1 MKRNNVKMGVVALA
15 AVVGGLTSCGGE
27 MPQVE
32 QTSYETVTIKKE
44 DITVP
49 MKFSAKLKGE
59 TDVTITPQVSG
70 QLTRICVTEGDQ
82 VKKGQ
87 VLFIIDQRDAQ
98 LELESAQANL
108 QAALA
113 QEASAKIEY
122 ESNKNLYEK
131 KIVSKYTLDTSENS
145 YNQAKAS
152 VAQYRAQ
159 VNRAKV
165 NLGYCTITAPVTGS
179 IGEIPVR
186 TGDQVSPSTYLTTVS
201 GNANMD
207 AEFSLPETILSM
219 MLSEGFST
227 DPSAL
232 SKYSLDVSFVM
243 KNGAEYEH
251 KGKITRATGVVNAST
266 GTISLKATFPNP
278 KGLLYSGMQGN
289 VVIPLQEQGVMVIP
303 QEAVV
308 KLQDKQQV
316 YKVQPDSTA
325 TAIEVTTQD
334 IYDGKHFIALTGL
347 NEGDQIVTVG
357 ANNVH
362 EGQKVLFPAAPEKK

>member
-1 MKRNNVKMGVVALA
+1 MKMKKSMKWVLALTTM
-15 AVVGGLTSCGGE
+15 VGGLTSCGVDV
-27 MPQVE
+27 PQVE
-32 QTSYETVTIKKE
+32 QTSFETVTIEKK

-49 MKFSAKLKGE
+49 IKFSAKLKGQ

-70 QLTRICVTEGDQ
+70 QLMRICVTEGDV

-98 LELESAQANL
+98 LELESAQASL
-108 QAALA
+108 QAAIA
-113 QEASAKIEY
+113 QENSARIEY

-131 KIVSKYTLDTSENS
+131 KIVSKYTFDTAENA

-152 VAQYRAQ
+152 VAQYKAQ

-165 NLGYCTITAPVTGS
+165 NLGYCTITAPVAGS

-219 MLSEGFST
+219 ILSEGFSM

-232 SKYSLDVSFVM
+232 AKVSPEVGFVM
-243 KNGAEYEH
+243 KNGTEYEH

-278 KGLLYSGMQGN
+278 KGQLYSGMQGS
-289 VVIPLQEQGVMVIP
+289 VVIPLEEKAVMVIP

-316 YKVQPDSTA
+316 YKVQADSTV
-325 TAIEVTTQD
+325 TSVEVTTQD
-334 IYDGKHFIALTGL
+334 IYNGKDYMVTSGL
-347 NEGDQIVTVG
+347 NVGDKIVTIG
-357 ANNVH
+357 ANNLH
-362 EGQKVLFPAAPEKK
+362 EGQKVLFPAAPTE

>member
-1 MKRNNVKMGVVALA
+1 MKKNVIMWAL
-15 AVVGGLTSCGGE
+15 VLGTTVPGLISCGGGL
-27 MPQVE
+27 PQPAQE
-32 QTSYETVTIKKE
+32 SYETVTIKKE

-49 MKFSAKLKGE
+49 IKFSAKLKGE

-70 QLTRICVTEGDQ
+70 QLMRICVTEGDL

-98 LELESAQANL
+98 LELQSAEANL
-108 QAALA
+108 QSAIA
-113 QEASAKIEY
+113 QEASARIEY

-131 KIVSKYTLDTSENS
+131 KIVSKYTFDTAENS

-152 VAQYRAQ
+152 VAQYKAQ
-159 VNRAKV
+159 VNRARV
-165 NLGYCTITAPVTGS
+165 NLSYCTITAPVTGS

-186 TGDQVSPSTYLTTVS
+186 TGDQVSPSTYLTIVS

-207 AEFSLPETILSM
+207 AEFSLPETILTM
-219 MLSEGFST
+219 FASEGFST
-227 DPSAL
+227 DPNVLAKMSPEIG
-232 SKYSLDVSFVM
+232 FIM
-243 KNGAEYEH
+243 KDGTEYDQ
-251 KGKITRATGVVNAST
+251 KGKITRATGVVNATT

-278 KGLLYSGMQGN
+278 KGQLYSGMQGHI
-289 VVIPLQEQGVMVIP
+289 VIPLSEKAVMVIP

-316 YKVQPDSTA
+316 YKVQADSTV

-334 IYDGKHFIALTGL
+334 IYDGEHCIALTGL
-347 NEGDQIVTVG
+347 NEGDRIVTVG

-362 EGQKVLFPAAPEKK
+362 EGQKVLFPEAPKAE

>member
-1 MKRNNVKMGVVALA
+1 MKKNNVKMGVVALA

-27 MPQVE
+27 MPQIE
-32 QTSYETVTIKKE
+32 QTSYETVTIQKQ
-44 DITVP
+44 DITIPV
-49 MKFSAKLKGE
+49 KFSAKLKGE

-87 VLFIIDQRDAQ
+87 VLFIIDQRNAQ
-98 LELESAQANL
+98 LELEAAQASL
-108 QAALA
+108 QSAIA
-113 QEASAKIEY
+113 QENSARIEY
-122 ESNKNLYEK
+122 ESNKNLYQK
-131 KIVSKYTLDTSENS
+131 KIVSKYTFDTAENT
-145 YNQAKAS
+145 YEQAKAS

-165 NLGYCTITAPVTGS
+165 NLGYCTITAPVAGS

-186 TGDQVSPSTYLTTVS
+186 PGDQVSASTYLTTVS

-219 MLSEGFST
+219 FLSEGFST
-227 DPSAL
+227 DPNVLAKHSP
-232 SKYSLDVSFVM
+232 DISFVM
-243 KNGAEYEH
+243 KSGTEYEH
-251 KGKITRATGVVNAST
+251 KGKITRATGVVNVST

-278 KGLLYSGMQGN
+278 KGQLYSGMQGTI
-289 VVIPLQEQGVMVIP
+289 VIPVQETDVMVIP

-316 YKVQPDSTA
+316 YKVQADSTA

-334 IYDGKHFIALTGL
+334 TFNGKDYIVTSGL
-347 NEGDQIVTVG
+347 NEGDKIVTIG
-357 ANNVH
+357 SNNVH
-362 EGQKVLFPAAPEKK
+362 EGQKVLFPAAPKK

>member
-1 MKRNNVKMGVVALA
+1 MVLGTM
-15 AVVGGLTSCGGE
+15 VGLSACGGDA
-27 MPQVE
+27 PQAPM
-32 QTSYETVTIKKE
+32 TSYETVTIKKE

-49 MKFSAKLKGE
+49 IKFSAKLKGE

-70 QLTRICVTEGDQ
+70 QLMRICVTEGDV

-98 LELESAQANL
+98 LELEAAQASL
-108 QAALA
+108 KSAIA
-113 QEASAKIEY
+113 QENSARIEY

-131 KIVSKYTLDTSENS
+131 KIVSKYTFDTAENT
-145 YNQAKAS
+145 YEQAKAS

-165 NLGYCTITAPVTGS
+165 NLGYCTITAPVAGS

-186 TGDQVSPSTYLTTVS
+186 AGDQVSASTYLTTVS
-201 GNANMD
+201 GNTNMD

-227 DPSAL
+227 DPSVLAKH
-232 SKYSLDVSFVM
+232 SPDISFVM
-243 KNGAEYEH
+243 KSGTEYEH

-278 KGLLYSGMQGN
+278 KGQLYSGMQGTI
-289 VVIPLQEQGVMVIP
+289 VIPIQETDVMVIP

-325 TAIEVTTQD
+325 TAVEVTTQD
-334 IYDGKHFIALTGL
+334 IFDGEHYIALSGL
-347 NEGDQIVTVG
+347 NVGDKIVAVG
-357 ANNVH
+357 ANNLH
-362 EGQKVLFPAAPEKK
+362 EGQKVIFPEAPQKK